1 MDIITAGPRVFDR
14 MSALSDLVRSRFLL
28 LLEQG
33 EFTVSELVS
42 VFQLPQST
50 VSRHLKILA
59 DDGWVLS
66 RASGTSHYYRM
77 APNLDDAA
85 RELWMLVRSDIAG
98 ANLAEEDQERARAV
112 LRDRRDRSREFF
124 STAAQRWERLREE
137 LFGVDSEIFPLFG
150 LLDPN
155 ATVGDLGAGTGHFSA
170 RVAPFVTKVIAVDA
184 SEDMLVLAHKR
195 LDGISNVD
203 LRRGELENL
212 PIDDGELD
220 IAILLLVLHYV
231 VDPVTILS
239 EACRVLAP
247 GGRLVIVDMKL
258 HSRDG
263 YLEDMGHVWPGFENS
278 KLARWHHDAG
288 MTNFVCRPL
297 PANPNVSGPLLFVA
311 SATRPT

>member
-1 MDIITAGPRVFDR
+1 MITSEPRVFDR
-14 MSALSDLVRSRFLL
+14 MSALGDLLRGRLLL

-33 EFTVSELVS
+33 EFTVSELVLI
-42 VFQLPQST
+42 FQLPQST

-59 DDGWVLS
+59 DDGWAVS

-77 APNLDDAA
+77 AATLDDAA
-85 RELWMLVRSDIAG
+85 RELWMLVRPDIAD
-98 ANLAEEDQERARAV
+98 ASLAEEDQERARAV

-124 STAAQRWERLREE
+124 STAAQRWEGLREE
-137 LFGVDSEIFPLFG
+137 LFGTDSEMFPLFG
-150 LLDPN
+150 LLDPD
-155 ATVGDLGAGTGHFSA
+155 ATVGDLGAGTGHFSE

-184 SEDMLVLAHKR
+184 SEDMLGLARKR
-195 LDGISNVD
+195 LDGVSNVD
-203 LRRGELENL
+203 LRRGDLEQL

-231 VDPVTILS
+231 VDPSTILS
-239 EACRVLAP
+239 EACRVLTP

-263 YLEDMGHVWPGFENS
+263 YLEDMGHVWPGFQNS
-278 KLARWHHDAG
+278 EIARWHHDAG

-297 PANPNVSGPLLFVA
+297 PANPNASGPRLFIA
-311 SATRPT
+311 SAKRPM